1 MARFKVLITD
11 YAWPDLNVER
21 KILAA
26 AEIEIVEAPAQ
37 DEATLIELARDVDAI
52 MTCWANVPAS
62 VIAAAPKCQLVSRLG
77 IGLDNIDVAYC
88 TEHKIPVTNVPT
100 YCSYEVA
107 EHALALVFAC
117 ARNIAWFHW
126 QTKRGVYELTTAPVM
141 RRMTSQTLGII
152 GFGSTGEKLASK
164 AAGVG
169 LRVLAHSRSE
179 KSPRSDVTFCD
190 LDTLLRESDF
200 VSLHLPLTDETRHL
214 ISDAELAKMKPSAYL
229 INTARGGVI
238 DQAALT
244 RALAENRIAGAGLDV
259 QDPEPPDLS
268 EPLFQDPRVI
278 VTPHSAFT
286 SLESLDELRNDA
298 AEQVA
303 ARLHGRRPENVVNP
317 EVF

>member
-11 YAWPDLNVER
+11 YAWPNLDVER

-26 AEIEIVEAPAQ
+26 ADIEIVEAPAQ
-37 DEATLIELARDVDAI
+37 DEETLKNLAGEVDAI

-117 ARNIAWFHW
+117 ARNIGWFHW
-126 QTKRGVYELTTAPVM
+126 QTKQGVYELTTAPVM
-141 RRMTSQTLGII
+141 RRMTCQTLGVV
-152 GFGSTGEKLASK
+152 GFGSTGEKLATK

-179 KSPRSDVTFCD
+179 KTPRPNVTFCD

-200 VSLHLPLTDETRHL
+200 ISLHLPLTDETRHL
-214 ISDAELAKMKPSAYL
+214 ISDDELAKMKPTAYL

-238 DQAALT
+238 DQEALA

-268 EPLFQDPRVI
+268 QALFQDPRVI
-278 VTPHSAFT
+278 VTPHAAFT
-286 SLESLDELRNDA
+286 SMESLDELRNDA

-317 EVF
+317 EVL